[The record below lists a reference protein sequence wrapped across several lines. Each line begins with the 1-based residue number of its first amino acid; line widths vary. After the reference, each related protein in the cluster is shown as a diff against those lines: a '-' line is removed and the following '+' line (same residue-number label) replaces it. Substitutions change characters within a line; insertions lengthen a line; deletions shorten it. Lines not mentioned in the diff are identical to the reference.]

1 MGAILKRDAETPT
14 REEYSVGLR
23 WERSRGSRWERSR
36 GSRSEGRVLGQRGR
50 RETGRGPGGGRGTRE
65 QTQAGP

>member
-14 REEYSVGLR
+14 REEYSVGL
-23 WERSRGSRWERSR
+23 RWERSR